1 MPKAI
6 TAAIVVTIIVVAA
19 VVGVY
24 FYFANQSSSNQVQN
38 IEFGTSVAVSEEF
51 IPSYVALHGGFW
63 KQQGL
68 NVTIVPFQ
76 GDPAQ
81 MKAVAAGQ
89 IQFGSTGLE
98 GGLIAASNGA
108 SFKTVAVSLEQ
119 ADMVL
124 IVANNSKYSS
134 PSQLKGATIGVTS
147 LGSLTD
153 IMFHILAKQYNFTI
167 GTDIHESAL
176 GGFQPQLAALTTN
189 HTQGFFWTYD
199 QGYAL
204 GNKGTGRILLFMSS
218 LLPSWITETLY
229 ASNNMISSH
238 ADIVK
243 KVLQGWF
250 NAVAYLKSNR
260 TYSIQMTSQYMNVP
274 SSVAAQIVDQAFSAP
289 GAFSNDGQ
297 FTSDAV
303 NAMTYVRNLMIS
315 LNITNNILPISQYYI
330 TQFVPVTTQNVKPT
344 NAAIS
349 NQLFLADVASIAV
362 LSRKTGFQWMNL
374 GK

>member
-6 TAAIVVTIIVVAA
+6 TAAIIVIVIVVAA
-19 VVGVY
+19 VLGVY
-24 FYFANQSSSNQVQN
+24 VYFASQSSNNQIQN
-38 IEFGTSVAVSEEF
+38 IEFGTSVAISEEF
-51 IPSYVALHGGFW
+51 IPSYVALNGGFW
-63 KQQGL
+63 KQLGI

-81 MKAVAAGQ
+81 MKAVSAGQ

-98 GGLIAASNGA
+98 GGLIAATNGA
-108 SFKTVAVSLEQ
+108 PFKAVAVTLQQ

-124 IVANNSKYSS
+124 IVANNSKYTS

-176 GGFQPQLAALTTN
+176 GGFQPQLAALSTN

-204 GNKGTGRILLFMSS
+204 ENNGGGKILIFMSS

-229 ASNNMISSH
+229 ASNSMITNNP
-238 ADIVK
+238 DLVK
-243 KVLQGWF
+243 KVIQGWF
-250 NAVAYLKSNR
+250 NAVAYLESNR
-260 TYSIQMTSQYMNVP
+260 TYADQMTSQYMNVP
-274 SSVAAQIVDQAFSAP
+274 SSVAAQIVDQAFFAP
-289 GAFSNDGQ
+289 GAFSSDGQ
-297 FTSDAV
+297 FTTGAV
-303 NAMTYVRNLMIS
+303 NATNYVRNLMLS
-315 LNITNNILPISQYYI
+315 LNITNNLLPVSQYYT
-330 TQFVPVTTQNVKPT
+330 TQFVPVTTQNVTPT
-344 NAAIS
+344 NIAIT
-349 NQLFLADVASIAV
+349 NQLFITEDLVPITA
-362 LSRKTGFQWMNL
+362 LSRRIS
-374 GK
+374 